1 MLEWLKKKFNKNE
14 EDIEAKEKNAKEEAE
29 VSDEAQDEPEA
40 IEVDTKESEE
50 SLREEIETVEPE
62 TEADEEIEEET
73 KKAPE
78 DNLITEKYSFDNK
91 EKTTEAVAEETFEI
105 EEEPL
110 GEEQIEV
117 EEIDESRKEQNLV
130 DEEVVE
136 TSESS
141 QIHKVE
147 EDVSSV
153 SEDKEIIEPEDAFEV
168 DTQEELSEDDEKDS
182 EEGKDDFVDKDLEP
196 KTDANTN
203 EDDPEAESEIAES
216 VEEEEKQEEEKVGW
230 FGRLKK
236 GLSKTRDDMNYK
248 INDILGNYVKI
259 DDDMIEDL
267 EDLLISSDIGM
278 ETTMMLID
286 NLRDSIRE
294 KQIQD
299 PKDVKPLLA
308 EEIRKILEKN
318 EEDHHL
324 NLDSSPSIIL
334 IVGVNGVGKTTTIG
348 KLAHRLKSEGKS
360 VLIAAADTFRA
371 AAIEQVETW
380 GERSGVP
387 VISHKEGADPAA
399 VVFDAIQAQKARNI
413 DVLICDTAGRL
424 HNKKNLMNELE
435 KIHRI
440 IEKES
445 PDAQKESLL
454 VLDAT
459 TGQNAIL
466 QAKSFDEVTHLTGI
480 VLTKLDGTAKGG
492 VVLPLTQELDIPI
505 KLIGVGEGMNDL
517 QEFSGKDF
525 ADALVNIE

>member
-14 EDIEAKEKNAKEEAE
+14 EGTEQEIEAREEASKEESEATGGVQEASEAAE
-29 VSDEAQDEPEA
+29 V
-40 IEVDTKESEE
+40 KEDSEE
-50 SLREEIETVEPE
+50 VAESFADEIETSVDSE
-62 TEADEEIEEET
+62 TEADEEIEEEET
-73 KKAPE
+73 QESPE
-78 DNLITEKYSFDNK
+78 ENLITEKYSFNTK
-91 EKTTEAVAEETFEI
+91 EIPAESTE
-105 EEEPL
+105 
-110 GEEQIEV
+110 EV
-117 EEIDESRKEQNLV
+117 KPKE
-130 DEEVVE
+130 DEEVNEAGEEKNLIDEEPSE
-136 TSESS
+136 T
-141 QIHKVE
+141 E
-147 EDVSSV
+147 EDTETAEEEISV
-153 SEDKEIIEPEDAFEV
+153 SESDEMIEPEDAFEV
-168 DTQEELSEDDEKDS
+168 ETEHELSEERKDS
-182 EEGKDDFVDKDLEP
+182 EEVKESFVEENHVSDPDEIMS
-196 KTDANTN
+196 
-203 EDDPEAESEIAES
+203 EDDSKSESEIAES
-216 VEEEEKQEEEKVGW
+216 TAEEEKEEEKIGW
-230 FGRLKK
+230 FGRLKA

-259 DDDMIEDL
+259 DEDMIEDL

-299 PKDVKPLLA
+299 PKEVKPLLA
-308 EEIRKILEKN
+308 EEIRNILEKN

-324 NLDSSPSIIL
+324 NIDSSPSIVL

-348 KLAHRLKSEGKS
+348 KLAHRLKNEGKS

-492 VVLPLTQELDIPI
+492 VVLPLTQELEIPI

-517 QEFSGKDF
+517 QEFSGKEF

>member
-1 MLEWLKKKFNKNE
+1 MLEWLKKKFNPNE
-14 EDIEAKEKNAKEEAE
+14 ETEDK
-29 VSDEAQDEPEA
+29 
-40 IEVDTKESEE
+40 EE
-50 SLREEIETVEPE
+50 SLTEELENTEE
-62 TEADEEIEEET
+62 TEELESVEEDFQVEFIEDKELTDEEIEGGEKTLPDNEAVT
-73 KKAPE
+73 EAPKDE
-78 DNLITEKYSFDNK
+78 VVTEKYSFDRREPTDEPK
-91 EKTTEAVAEETFEI
+91 EGQPIQETEVVSEKSHLQEDDDATDEDQTVFEEI
-105 EEEPL
+105 EEVENI
-110 GEEQIEV
+110 EDDDVDEIDDVEV
-117 EEIDESRKEQNLV
+117 EESFDEPDFTET
-130 DEEVVE
+130 DEIEPE
-136 TSESS
+136 EAS
-141 QIHKVE
+141 QDEVE
-147 EDVSSV
+147 ED
-153 SEDKEIIEPEDAFEV
+153 E
-168 DTQEELSEDDEKDS
+168 
-182 EEGKDDFVDKDLEP
+182 
-196 KTDANTN
+196 N
-203 EDDPEAESEIAES
+203 E
-216 VEEEEKQEEEKVGW
+216 VEEEKIGW
-230 FGRLKK
+230 FGRLKA

-259 DDDMIEDL
+259 DEDMIEDL

-278 ETTMMLID
+278 ETTMTLID

-299 PKDVKPLLA
+299 PKEVKPVLA

-318 EEDHHL
+318 GDVSRL
-324 NLDSSPSIIL
+324 NLEPSPAVIL

-348 KLAHRLKSEGKS
+348 KLAHKLKSEGKS

-380 GERSGVP
+380 GERSGVT

-445 PDAQKESLL
+445 PNAQKESLL

-492 VVLPLTQELDIPI
+492 VVLPLIQELDIPI

-517 QEFSGKDF
+517 QEFSGEEF
-525 ADALVNIE
+525 ADALVNG

>member
-1 MLEWLKKKFNKNE
+1 MLEWLKKKFNPNE
-14 EDIEAKEKNAKEEAE
+14 ETEDKEE
-29 VSDEAQDEPEA
+29 PL
-40 IEVDTKESEE
+40 TEE
-50 SLREEIETVEPE
+50 LENTEE
-62 TEADEEIEEET
+62 TEELESVEEDFQVDFIEDKELTDEEIEGGEKTLPDNEAVT
-73 KKAPE
+73 EAPKDE
-78 DNLITEKYSFDNK
+78 VVTEKYSFDRREPTDEPK
-91 EKTTEAVAEETFEI
+91 EGQPIQETEVVSEESHLQEDDDATDEDQTVFEEI
-105 EEEPL
+105 EEVENI
-110 GEEQIEV
+110 EDDDVDEIDDVEV
-117 EEIDESRKEQNLV
+117 EESFDEPDFIET
-130 DEEVVE
+130 DEIEPE
-136 TSESS
+136 EAS
-141 QIHKVE
+141 QDEVE
-147 EDVSSV
+147 ED
-153 SEDKEIIEPEDAFEV
+153 EDE
-168 DTQEELSEDDEKDS
+168 
-182 EEGKDDFVDKDLEP
+182 
-196 KTDANTN
+196 
-203 EDDPEAESEIAES
+203 
-216 VEEEEKQEEEKVGW
+216 VEEEKIGW
-230 FGRLKK
+230 FGRLKA

-259 DDDMIEDL
+259 DEDMIEDL

-278 ETTMMLID
+278 ETTMTLID

-299 PKDVKPLLA
+299 PKEVKPVLA

-318 EEDHHL
+318 GDVSRL
-324 NLDSSPSIIL
+324 NLEPSPAVIL

-348 KLAHRLKSEGKS
+348 KLAHKLKSEGKS

-380 GERSGVP
+380 GERSGVT

-440 IEKES
+440 IEKEF
-445 PDAQKESLL
+445 PNAQKESLL

-492 VVLPLTQELDIPI
+492 VVLPLIQELDIPI

-517 QEFSGKDF
+517 QEFSGEEF
-525 ADALVNIE
+525 ADALVNG

>member
-1 MLEWLKKKFNKNE
+1 MLEWLKKKFNPNE
-14 EDIEAKEKNAKEEAE
+14 ETEDK
-29 VSDEAQDEPEA
+29 
-40 IEVDTKESEE
+40 EE
-50 SLREEIETVEPE
+50 SLTEELENTEE
-62 TEADEEIEEET
+62 TEELESVEEDFQVEFIEDKELTDEEIEGGEKTLPDNEAVT
-73 KKAPE
+73 EAPKDE
-78 DNLITEKYSFDNK
+78 VVTEKYSFDRREPTDEPK
-91 EKTTEAVAEETFEI
+91 EGQPIQETEVVSEKSHLQEDDDATDEDQTVFEEI
-105 EEEPL
+105 EEVENI
-110 GEEQIEV
+110 EDDDVDEIDDVEV
-117 EEIDESRKEQNLV
+117 EESFDEPDFTET
-130 DEEVVE
+130 DEIEPE
-136 TSESS
+136 EAS
-141 QIHKVE
+141 QDEVE
-147 EDVSSV
+147 ED
-153 SEDKEIIEPEDAFEV
+153 EDE
-168 DTQEELSEDDEKDS
+168 
-182 EEGKDDFVDKDLEP
+182 
-196 KTDANTN
+196 
-203 EDDPEAESEIAES
+203 
-216 VEEEEKQEEEKVGW
+216 VEEEKIGW
-230 FGRLKK
+230 FGRLKA

-259 DDDMIEDL
+259 DEDMIEDL

-278 ETTMMLID
+278 ETTMTLID

-299 PKDVKPLLA
+299 PKEVKPVLA

-318 EEDHHL
+318 GDVSRL
-324 NLDSSPSIIL
+324 NLEPSPAVIL

-348 KLAHRLKSEGKS
+348 KLAHKLKSEGKS

-380 GERSGVP
+380 GERSGVT

-445 PDAQKESLL
+445 PNAQKESLL

-492 VVLPLTQELDIPI
+492 VILPLIQELDIPI

-517 QEFSGKDF
+517 QEFSGEEF
-525 ADALVNIE
+525 ADALVNG

>member
-14 EDIEAKEKNAKEEAE
+14 EDIEGQEETAKEESE
-29 VSDEAQDEPEA
+29 VSEEAQDETA
-40 IEVDTKESEE
+40 VVVDNSKESEE
-50 SLREEIETVEPE
+50 SLTETETFEPE
-62 TEADEEIEEET
+62 AEADKGIEEEET
-73 KKAPE
+73 EGASE
-78 DNLITEKYSFDNK
+78 EIVITEKYSFDNK
-91 EKTTEAVAEETFEI
+91 EITDEVVAEEDFEI

-117 EEIDESRKEQNLV
+117 EEVAESKEEQNLV
-130 DEEVVE
+130 DEEVFE
-136 TSESS
+136 TTEGH
-141 QIHKVE
+141 QTPKVE
-147 EDVSSV
+147 EEIVSI
-153 SEDKEIIEPEDAFEV
+153 SENEAIIEPEDAFEV
-168 DTQEELSEDDEKDS
+168 DTAEELPEEDEKDF
-182 EEGKDDFVDKDLEP
+182 EKEKENFVEKSLEP
-196 KTDANTN
+196 ETDEKTD
-203 EDDPEAESEIAES
+203 EDDLQAESETDES
-216 VEEEEKQEEEKVGW
+216 VEEEEKQQEEKVGW
-230 FGRLKK
+230 FGRLKA

-259 DDDMIEDL
+259 DEDMIEDL

-278 ETTMMLID
+278 ETTMLLID

-299 PKDVKPLLA
+299 PKEVKPLLA

-324 NLDSSPSIIL
+324 NLDTSPSIIL

-466 QAKSFDEVTHLTGI
+466 QSKSFDEVTHLTGI